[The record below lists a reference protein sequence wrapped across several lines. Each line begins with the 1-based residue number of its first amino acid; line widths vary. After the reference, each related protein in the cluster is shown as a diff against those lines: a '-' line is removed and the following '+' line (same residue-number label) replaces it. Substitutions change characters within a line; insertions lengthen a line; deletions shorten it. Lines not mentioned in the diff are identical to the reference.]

1 MPIAIGTRK
10 KVEKYYL
17 WQSSVVSLAGKL
29 PMKDTTEDSCL
40 PAGRATAFSLLFFY
54 WNPDSYRDAMTSI
67 LF

>member
-29 PMKDTTEDSCL
+29 PMKDTTEDCHSL
-40 PAGRATAFSLLFFY
+40 FSLIFLLEKA
-54 WNPDSYRDAMTSI
+54 SQ
-67 LF
+67 

>member
-29 PMKDTTEDSCL
+29 PMKDTAEDCRSL
-40 PAGRATAFSLLFFY
+40 FSSIFFIGKGF
-54 WNPDSYRDAMTSI
+54 AMTSAYI
-67 LF
+67 